1 MRKLILIPALL
12 VGTLAMAKQY
22 DFEFTPV
29 IGYNYTEGN
38 LDIKNHSVFGAE
50 LQYNGFDFFLKPEL
64 SILYSRT
71 NSQNIVPSVEQ
82 NPMYRVALNGVY
94 EYGSL
99 GMVIPLAKIGIG
111 YEASGEHYS
120 GNEDSRFLD
129 AGVGAKIPFT
139 DKLALKLEA
148 VYMMKCND
156 HRFDNN
162 VVGLAGLN
170 FAFGGTEPKAAPVV
184 AAPAPVVKAPV
195 VAPAPVV
202 KAPVEVKAEK
212 VNLHINFET
221 DSAKVDKDSTV
232 RVEKFS
238 TFLKNAPQYKAQI
251 IGHTDSTASDAHND
265 KLSTNRA
272 TAVKDMIVKNGVAA
286 DRVSAVGKGE
296 KEPVANNKTKEGRA
310 ENRRIE
316 AQLIE
321 TK

>member
-1 MRKLILIPALL
+1 MKKLILIPALL
-12 VGTLAMAKQY
+12 LGTLASAKTY

-38 LDIKNHSVFGAE
+38 LDIKNHSMFGAE
-50 LQYNGFDFFLKPEL
+50 FQYNAVDFFLKPEL
-64 SILYSRT
+64 SVLYSRADSENLT
-71 NSQNIVPSVEQ
+71 PEVSK

-94 EYGSL
+94 EYDSL
-99 GMVIPLAKIGIG
+99 GMITPLAKVGIG
-111 YEASGEHYS
+111 YEAMGEHYS

-129 AGVGAKIPFT
+129 AGIGAKIPFT
-139 DKLALKLEA
+139 DSLALKLEA

-162 VVGLAGLN
+162 AAVLAGLN
-170 FAFGGTEPKAAPVV
+170 FAFGAKEEPK
-184 AAPAPVVKAPV
+184 PV

-202 KAPVEVKAEK
+202 KAPAPAPAPAKKVEVKAEK

-221 DSAKVDKDSTV
+221 DSAKIDNTSVP

-238 TFLKNAPQYKAQI
+238 TFMKNAPEYKAEI

-265 KLSTNRA
+265 KLSNNRA
-272 TAVKDMIVKNGVAA
+272 NSVRDLIIKNGVAA

>member
-1 MRKLILIPALL
+1 MKKLILIPVLL

-38 LDIKNHSVFGAE
+38 LDIKDHSIFGAE

-64 SILYSRT
+64 SVLYSRT
-71 NSQNIVPSVEQ
+71 NSENIVPSVDQ

-99 GMVIPLAKIGIG
+99 GMITPLAKIGVG

-129 AGVGAKIPFT
+129 AGLGAKIPFT
-139 DKLALKLEA
+139 DALALKLEA

-162 VVGLAGLN
+162 AAVLAGLN
-170 FAFGGTEPKAAPVV
+170 FAFGGVEQKAAPVV

-195 VAPAPVV
+195 VVAPAPV
-202 KAPVEVKAEK
+202 KKVEVKAEK

-221 DSAKVDKDSTV
+221 DSAKIDNASVP

-238 TFLKNAPQYKAQI
+238 TFLKKSPEYKAQI

-265 KLSTNRA
+265 KLSNNRA
-272 TAVKDMIVKNGVAA
+272 NAVKDMIIKNGVAA